1 MAFVMHLSYDPGF
14 ARVNPGDRQSLLP
27 RNLRK
32 TWYRGTRNT
41 LLLHKQRG
49 NTMTLIHALR
59 NECVQAGASCASRED
74 VIAMIAKLAK
84 KSPVLANV
92 KEAELLKGLA
102 DREELSTTGF
112 GNGIAIPH
120 CRLDGVEDFV
130 VGILSVPGGVDFK
143 AMDGKPVRLFV
154 FIIAPSSGSNVH
166 IKVLSAISQVLNV
179 PEQVE
184 EMLRAPTAEVLTEN
198 FLRHVRDEADPR
210 QHDNKNLF
218 RVQIQDE
225 DLFHDVL
232 KIFSSFTASTVMV
245 SEAEPAANYIQKMP
259 LFAGFWSDK
268 KEEFCKVILATVD
281 KKDTNETIR
290 RIEQQVGS
298 LDQRTD
304 ILLTVQEL
312 FYCAGSLDI

>member
-1 MAFVMHLSYDPGF
+1 M
-14 ARVNPGDRQSLLP
+14 
-27 RNLRK
+27 NLI
-32 TWYRGTRNT
+32 N
-41 LLLHKQRG
+41 
-49 NTMTLIHALR
+49 ALR
-59 NECVQAGASCASRED
+59 NECVETGSSCTSIDD
-74 VIAMIAKLAK
+74 VLSAIARLAK
-84 KSPVLANV
+84 KSPVLENLS
-92 KEAELLKGLA
+92 ESDILQGLK

-120 CRLDGVEDFV
+120 CRIDGVEDFV
-130 VGILSVPGGVDFK
+130 VGILAQPHGVEFA
-143 AMDGKPVRLFV
+143 AMDEQPVKLFV
-154 FIIAPSSGSNVH
+154 FIIAPSTKSNVH

-179 PEQVE
+179 PEHVE
-184 EMLRAPTAEVLTEN
+184 EMLNAPTAEVLTEN

-225 DLFHDVL
+225 ELFHAVI
-232 KIFSSFTASTVMV
+232 KIFAGFNSSTVMV

-290 RIEQQVGS
+290 RVEQEVGS
-298 LDQRTD
+298 LDERDD

-312 FYCAGSLDI
+312 FFCAGNLNI